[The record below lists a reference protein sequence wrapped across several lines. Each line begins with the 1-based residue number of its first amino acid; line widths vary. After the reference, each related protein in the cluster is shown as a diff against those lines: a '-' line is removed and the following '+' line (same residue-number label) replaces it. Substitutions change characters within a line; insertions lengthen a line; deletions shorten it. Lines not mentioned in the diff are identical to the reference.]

1 MTIETLSAWV
11 LSIMLATIPP
21 GKPRWPK
28 EARESSEAGRARYA
42 QIART
47 IAEVSMDE
55 DETPIFSGPHARGKT
70 AALLLTIS
78 FHESHWAR
86 HIDLG
91 LGPLSRRGGGVYH
104 CMMQIAVFKK
114 KTPEGWTAKD
124 LVKDRDKCFRRG
136 LHILQRARR
145 YCMSK
150 KYGPRSMLNLYASG
164 HCDHA
169 HRPVNKRWRTYD
181 AWLAKYPLAKAAK
194 KKPSK
199 KKAPKKKKPRR
210 EAEARRPSPHREEG

>member
-1 MTIETLSAWV
+1 
-11 LSIMLATIPP
+11 MLATIPP
-21 GKPRWPK
+21 GKSRYPK
-28 EARESSEAGRARYA
+28 EARESAAEGRARYA

-47 IAEVSMDE
+47 IAEISMAP
-55 DETPIFSGPHARGKT
+55 DETPVFAGPQARAKT

-78 FHESHWAR
+78 FHESHWMR

-91 LGPLSRRGGGVYH
+91 LGPVGRRGGGVYH

-114 KTPEGWTAKD
+114 KTPEGWTAED
-124 LVKDRDKCFRRG
+124 LVKHRDKCFRRG
-136 LHILQRARR
+136 LHILQQARR

-169 HRPVNKRWRTYD
+169 HEPVDKRWRTFD
-181 AWLAKYPLAKAAK
+181 RWLAHYPLAKASK
-194 KKPSK
+194 KKPK
-199 KKAPKKKKPRR
+199 KNEDGPSKKKPRR
-210 EAEARRPSPHREEG
+210 PPRRRKS

>member
-1 MTIETLSAWV
+1 MTVESLSAWL

-21 GKPRWPK
+21 GKPRRPK
-28 EARESSEAGRARYA
+28 EAQESAEAGRARYA
-42 QIART
+42 EIART

-55 DETPIFSGPHARGKT
+55 DESPIFAGAYAREKT

-91 LGPLSRRGGGVYH
+91 LGPVSRRGGGRYH

-124 LVKDRDKCFRRG
+124 LVKDREKCFRRG

-145 YCMSK
+145 YCMGK

-164 HCDHA
+164 HCDRA
-169 HRPVNKRWRTYD
+169 HGPVNKRWRTYD
-181 AWLAKYPLAKAAK
+181 KWLAKYPLAKAAE
-194 KKPSK
+194 
-199 KKAPKKKKPRR
+199 KAPKKDGKKDGAKKKPRR
-210 EAEARRPSPHREEG
+210 PPPRRRRKS